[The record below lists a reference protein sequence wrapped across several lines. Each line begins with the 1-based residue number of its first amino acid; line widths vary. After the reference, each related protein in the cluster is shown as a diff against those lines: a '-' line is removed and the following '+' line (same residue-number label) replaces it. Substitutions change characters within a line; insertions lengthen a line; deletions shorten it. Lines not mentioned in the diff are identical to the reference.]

1 MIRKMSYDSRS
12 VHKPHN
18 VKRDVYV
25 SYMHEE
31 FSCGNLVHIYTDGI
45 SNSVLKFG
53 IGKRESRISKKAN
66 RMNRNAEYFGGDSD

>member
-31 FSCGNLVHIYTDGI
+31 FSCGNLVHVYRNGI

-53 IGKRESRISKKAN
+53 IGRRERKVGKKSN
-66 RMNRNAEYFGGDSD
+66 YVNHFIECFGGDSD